1 MARPKKITR
10 EEEVQTVGYGV
21 LIKRFALPAVPHH
34 CRSFI
39 HPRTE
44 RKTVVGPTGND
55 EFYPPRYRPGETLG
69 DQLEFALKN
78 EGVNLTILTL
88 VFQKAEE
95 AELVEYIRGTP
106 SGKYARRAWFLYEFF
121 TGKRLPLPDLNQG
134 RYEVLMPEDEYFTG
148 PGELSRRHMI
158 RNNLLGNRA
167 FCPVIR
173 KTSVLDGFIR
183 ANFDQRCLAVLK
195 KYPDD
200 VLKRALDYLY
210 TKETKSSFEIERVTP
225 SQKRAG
231 RFVELLRRAGR
242 EEYLTK
248 AALLDLQHAIV
259 DERFANSDYRATQNY
274 VGETVRIGQE
284 RIHFVAPRPLDLPD
298 LMAGLFDACRQMEQ
312 AKVNPVLT
320 ATVAAFGFVFMH
332 PFDDGN
338 GRIHRFLIHHILAR
352 SGFSPEGVIFPIS
365 ATLLKER
372 AAYDETLELFSK
384 PLMPLV
390 DYSLDEQTGEMT
402 VTNETAVYYRYIDF
416 SVIAERLFRFVGQTI
431 ETELSSEFDFLTR
444 YDQARQRLQDIV
456 DMPDHSI
463 DLFIRLCV
471 ANQGRLTG
479 GKRQRFF
486 GKLTDEEI
494 AAMETCVREAFQPE
508 KT

>member
-1 MARPKKITR
+1 MARPKKITSPD
-10 EEEVQTVGYGV
+10 EVHAVGYGA
-21 LIKRFALPAVPHH
+21 LIKRFSLPSVPHH
-34 CRSFI
+34 CQSFI
-39 HPRTE
+39 HPRGE

-55 EFYPPRYRPGETLG
+55 DFYPPRYRTGETLG
-69 DQLEFALKN
+69 DQLAFALKN

-88 VFQKAEE
+88 VFQKAEA
-95 AELVEYIRGTP
+95 AELVKYIRSTP
-106 SGKYARRAWFLYEFF
+106 TGKYARRAWFLYEFL
-121 TGKRLPLPDLNQG
+121 TGKRLPLADLNQG
-134 RYEVLMPEDEYFTG
+134 RYDDLLPEDKYFTG
-148 PGELSRRHMI
+148 PGDLSRRHMI

-173 KTSVLDGFIR
+173 KTTALDGFIR
-183 ANFDQRCLAVLK
+183 ANLDQRCLAVLK
-195 KYPDD
+195 KYPNA
-200 VLKRALDYLY
+200 VLKRALDYLF

-225 SQKRAG
+225 DQKRAG

-284 RIHFVAPRPLDLPD
+284 RIHFVSPKPLDLPD
-298 LMAGLFDACRQMEQ
+298 LMAGLLDACRQMEQ

-338 GRIHRFLIHHILAR
+338 GRMHRFLIHHILAR
-352 SGFSPEGVIFPIS
+352 SGFSPEGVIFPVS
-365 ATLLKER
+365 ATMLKQR

-390 DYSLDEQTGEMT
+390 DYRLDEQTGEMT
-402 VTNETAVYYRYIDF
+402 VTNETGVYYRYIDF
-416 SVIAERLFRFVGQTI
+416 TVIAEHLFRFIGQTI

-444 YDQARQRLQDIV
+444 YDQAKQRIQDIV

-471 ANQGRLTG
+471 PSQGHLTG

-494 AAMETCVREAFQPE
+494 TAMETCIREVFRQ
-508 KT
+508 K